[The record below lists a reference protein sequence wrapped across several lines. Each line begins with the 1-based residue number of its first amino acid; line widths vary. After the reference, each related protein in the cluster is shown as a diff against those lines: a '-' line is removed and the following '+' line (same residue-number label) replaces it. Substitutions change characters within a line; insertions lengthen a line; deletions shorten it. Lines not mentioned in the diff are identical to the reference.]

1 MNRLLGGWFIMVF
14 SFMLQAV
21 PAQAEKGDEVDASKV
36 PVTRVVL
43 FRSGV
48 GYVERSG
55 TVTGQASLTLSL
67 KVEQMND
74 LLKSLVLQDL
84 DGGKILPVQYAPRDP
99 MNRTLQSF
107 AVYLGDNP
115 SRRELLRRLSGV
127 PVEVASLTPANNTVQ
142 KIKGRVLGTESKPF
156 YDETGKVRT
165 TEDYLHLMTEEGL
178 LTIAL
183 SQIAGFQVQD
193 ERIRNELQAALDA
206 LAGGLDNLRKPVQ
219 LQFQGSGRRRVRVGY
234 ITEMPV
240 WKVSYRLALFED
252 RKPFLQG
259 WAIVENTGDEDWRDV
274 HVSLVS
280 GKPVSFIQNLY
291 EPLYATR
298 PVYTPPIDASLMP
311 RTYEGAIEEK
321 AGERLSLETA
331 DKKDAN
337 AALRRAGRPAAP
349 AEAPGGFGGGAAGL
363 RAGAEMK
370 MDMGIESMAE
380 GQEMGALFEYQ
391 IDQPVSILRQQ
402 SAMLP
407 IVNEEIEAEQ
417 VSVYNPSTHA
427 KYPMYGAWLKN
438 STKLTL
444 ADGPVTVYAYNSYGG
459 DALIE
464 TIEPGGKRLL
474 TYALDMKMEV
484 VPEDV
489 ATTTQVMTLKIVRG
503 VLEEEQK
510 LRMERVYSAR
520 NRDTRAR
527 TLFVEQLIQ
536 PGWELIEPK
545 QPEEKTA
552 SLYRFKLSVPAND
565 AQKLKVVEEMP
576 QRRTIALVSADTQ
589 TIMLYLRNA
598 AASDALKKA
607 LQEIVKR
614 QNDIARLQ
622 ADMTEANAGIQAIE
636 QDQTRIR
643 ENMAQLDKTSELYKS
658 YVKKLTDQENEIER
672 LRTRVKT
679 LQSEINT
686 ARNALANYIQNLSV
700 S

>member
-1 MNRLLGGWFIMVF
+1 
-14 SFMLQAV
+14 
-21 PAQAEKGDEVDASKV
+21 
-36 PVTRVVL
+36 
-43 FRSGV
+43 
-48 GYVERSG
+48 
-55 TVTGQASLTLSL
+55 
-67 KVEQMND
+67 
-74 LLKSLVLQDL
+74 
-84 DGGKILPVQYAPRDP
+84 
-99 MNRTLQSF
+99 
-107 AVYLGDNP
+107 
-115 SRRELLRRLSGV
+115 
-127 PVEVASLTPANNTVQ
+127 
-142 KIKGRVLGTESKPF
+142 
-156 YDETGKVRT
+156 
-165 TEDYLHLMTEEGL
+165 
-178 LTIAL
+178 
-183 SQIAGFQVQD
+183 
-193 ERIRNELQAALDA
+193 
-206 LAGGLDNLRKPVQ
+206 
-219 LQFQGSGRRRVRVGY
+219 
-234 ITEMPV
+234 
-240 WKVSYRLALFED
+240 
-252 RKPFLQG
+252 
-259 WAIVENTGDEDWRDV
+259 
-274 HVSLVS
+274 
-280 GKPVSFIQNLY
+280 
-291 EPLYATR
+291 
-298 PVYTPPIDASLMP
+298 
-311 RTYEGAIEEK
+311 
-321 AGERLSLETA
+321 
-331 DKKDAN
+331 
-337 AALRRAGRPAAP
+337 
-349 AEAPGGFGGGAAGL
+349 
-363 RAGAEMK
+363 
-370 MDMGIESMAE
+370 
-380 GQEMGALFEYQ
+380 MGALFEYQ
-391 IDQPVSILRQQ
+391 IDQPVTILRQQ

-484 VPEDV
+484 VPEG
-489 ATTTQVMTLKIVRG
+489 ATTTTQVMTLKIVRG

-510 LRMERVYSAR
+510 MRMEHIYSAQ
-520 NRDTRAR
+520 NRDTKAR
-527 TLFVEQLIQ
+527 TLLIEQLIQ

-552 SLYRFKLSVPAND
+552 SLYRFKLSVPASD

-614 QNDIARLQ
+614 QNDIAKLQ
-622 ADMTEANAGIQAIE
+622 ADVTEANAGIQAIE

-643 ENMAQLDKTSELYKS
+643 ENMAQLDKTSELYKN

>member
-1 MNRLLGGWFIMVF
+1 MLFG
-14 SFMLQAV
+14 FMLQAV
-21 PAQAEKGDEVDASKV
+21 PAEEKKLKEIDACAV

-48 GYVERSG
+48 GYVERTG
-55 TVTGQASLTLSL
+55 TVTGQESLTLSL

-74 LLKSLVLQDL
+74 LLKSLILQDL

-115 SRRELLRRLSGV
+115 SRGELLKRLRGV
-127 PVEVASLTPANNTVQ
+127 PVEVQVKPAAGAGLETV
-142 KIKGRVLGTESKPF
+142 KGRVLGV
-156 YDETGKVRT
+156 ETKSVHDDQNRT
-165 TEDYLHLMTEEGL
+165 RSTQEILNLVTEEGVRSVDL
-178 LTIAL
+178 VNLVKL
-183 SQIAGFQVQD
+183 QILD
-193 ERIRNELQAALDA
+193 ERLRGEIQAALDA

-240 WKVSYRLALFED
+240 WKVSYRLGLYED

-259 WAIVENTGDEDWRDV
+259 WAIVENTGDEDWRNV
-274 HVSLVS
+274 QVSLVS

-298 PVYTPPIDASLMP
+298 PIYTPPIDASLMP
-311 RTYEGAIEEK
+311 RTYEGAMTDTLEMQRIENE
-321 AGERLSLETA
+321 
-331 DKKDAN
+331 DKKEADAV
-337 AALRRAGRPAAP
+337 RRRGARPAAST
-349 AEAPGGFGGGAAGL
+349 EAPGGLAGGGAAPL
-363 RAGAEMK
+363 AAK
-370 MDMGIESMAE
+370 MAFDAGIESMAE

-391 IDQPVSILRQQ
+391 IDQPVTILRQQ

-407 IVNEEIEAEQ
+407 IVNEEIEAEP
-417 VSVYNPSTHA
+417 VSVYNPSTHV
-427 KYPMYGAWLKN
+427 KHPMYGAWLTN

-444 ADGPVTVYAYNSYGG
+444 ADGPVTVYAYDSYGG

-484 VPEDV
+484 ASEGA
-489 ATTTQVMTLKIVRG
+489 ATTSQVITLKIVRG

-510 LRMERVYSAR
+510 VRMERVYR
-520 NRDTRAR
+520 IQNRDMKAR
-527 TLFVEQLIQ
+527 TLLIEQAIQ

-552 SLYRFKLSVPAND
+552 NFYRFKVNVTANNTHT
-565 AQKLKVVEEMP
+565 LKVVEEMP
-576 QRRTIALVSADTQ
+576 QHRTVALVSADTQ
-589 TIMLYLRNA
+589 TIALYLRNA

-614 QNDIARLQ
+614 QNEIAQKQ
-622 ADMTEANAGIQAIE
+622 AEITEANTGIQAIE

-658 YVKKLTDQENEIER
+658 YVKKLTEQENEIER
-672 LRTRVKT
+672 LRTRVRT

-700 S
+700 N

>member
-1 MNRLLGGWFIMVF
+1 MLVGLA
-14 SFMLQAV
+14 LQAV
-21 PAQAEKGDEVDASKV
+21 PAEEKKLEEADATAV

-48 GYVERSG
+48 GYVERTG
-55 TVTGQASLTLSL
+55 TVTGQESLTLSL

-115 SRRELLRRLSGV
+115 SRGELLKRLRGV
-127 PVEVASLTPANNTVQ
+127 PVEVLARPAPGGAVET
-142 KIKGRVLGTESKPF
+142 IKGRVLGVETKQI
-156 YDETGKVRT
+156 YDDQNRQRSTQEILNLITDQGIRSI
-165 TEDYLHLMTEEGL
+165 DLSHLINM
-178 LTIAL
+178 
-183 SQIAGFQVQD
+183 QILD
-193 ERIRNELQAALDA
+193 ERIRGEIQAALDA

-219 LQFQGSGRRRVRVGY
+219 LQFQGSGKRRVRVGY

-240 WKVSYRLALFED
+240 WKVSYRLGLFED

-259 WAIVENTGDEDWRDV
+259 WAIVENTGDEDWRNV
-274 HVSLVS
+274 QVSLVS

-311 RTYEGAIEEK
+311 RTYEGAM
-321 AGERLSLETA
+321 GETLERFRSEA
-331 DKKDAN
+331 EDKKEADAVRGRG
-337 AALRRAGRPAAP
+337 ARPAAP
-349 AEAPGGFGGGAAGL
+349 AEAPGGFAGGGGAPA
-363 RAGAEMK
+363 AAK
-370 MDMGIESMAE
+370 MAFDAGIETMAE

-391 IDQPVSILRQQ
+391 IDQPVTILRQQ

-407 IVNEEIEAEQ
+407 IVNEEIEAEA
-417 VSVYNPSTHA
+417 VSVYNPSTHI
-427 KYPMYGAWLKN
+427 KHPMYGVWLTN

-444 ADGPVTVYAYNSYGG
+444 ADGPVTVYAYDSYGG

-484 VPEDV
+484 APED
-489 ATTTQVMTLKIVRG
+489 ATTTSQVMTLKIVRG

-510 LRMERVYSAR
+510 MRMERTYRVQ
-520 NRDTRAR
+520 NRDTKAR
-527 TLFVEQLIQ
+527 TLLIEQMIQ
-536 PGWELIEPK
+536 PGWELVEPK

-552 SLYRFKLSVPAND
+552 NFYRFKLNVPANN
-565 AQKLKVVEEMP
+565 AHTLKVVEEMP
-576 QRRTIALVSADTQ
+576 QRRTVALVSADTQ
-589 TIMLYLRNA
+589 TIALYLRNA

-614 QNDIARLQ
+614 QNEIAQKQ
-622 ADMTEANAGIQAIE
+622 AEVAEANAGIQAIE

-658 YVKKLTDQENEIER
+658 YVKKLTEQESEIER
-672 LRTRVKT
+672 LRTRVRT
-679 LQSEINT
+679 LQGEINT

-700 S
+700 N